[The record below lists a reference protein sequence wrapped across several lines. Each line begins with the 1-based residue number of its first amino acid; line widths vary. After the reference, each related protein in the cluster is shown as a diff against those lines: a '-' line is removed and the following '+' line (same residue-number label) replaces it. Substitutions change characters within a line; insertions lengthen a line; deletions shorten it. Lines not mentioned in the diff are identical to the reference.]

1 MKQLIRFSISGIL
14 GFIITT
20 ALFIGMLSLLGSN
33 KTTAIATDTN
43 INFSFVK
50 DFQEPAVKPP
60 KKHEQP
66 VQEEVKQPPAAP
78 KLNVD
83 HSSNPKINVPIA
95 GIKGS
100 QLSLLKEMSL
110 PGVGGSGLY
119 SADNPGTIKAA
130 IAPMYP
136 QQPLINKTEG
146 WVKVKIS
153 VNEFGTVSAV
163 SVIDAEPA
171 RVFNAAA
178 KKAVRKWK
186 FHPKTTD
193 GKAMSFVAIQT
204 IEFKIDQ

>member
-83 HSSNPKINVPIA
+83 NSSNPKINVPIA

>member
-1 MKQLIRFSISGIL
+1 MKQIIRFSISGIL

-20 ALFIGMLSLLGSN
+20 ALFIGMLSLLNGDKPTVTGTEN
-33 KTTAIATDTN
+33 N

-50 DFQEPAVKPP
+50 DFKEPKVEPP
-60 KKHEQP
+60 KTREKP
-66 VQEEVKQPPAAP
+66 VPEKVSQPPAMPEIAIETRVSP
-78 KLNVD
+78 DVTLPTNATKSKSFNVLTE
-83 HSSNPKINVPIA
+83 
-95 GIKGS
+95 IK
-100 QLSLLKEMSL
+100 L
-110 PGVGGSGLY
+110 PGPGGRIGPLT
-119 SADNPGTIKAA
+119 DNPGTIKAA

-136 QQPLINKTEG
+136 QTALASKAEG